1 MSVRLSVTKFEMA
14 EATLVKTFLAAQKD
28 LHFIKFRPP
37 FSTVGSFSEVRFR
50 GSHFEAWS
58 NATSVD
64 VSKKL
69 VFVFENG
76 GAIMVYSNDMVVCDK
91 YEVEQG

>member
-1 MSVRLSVTKFEMA
+1 MSVTKFEMA
-14 EATLVKTFLAAQKD
+14 VATLLMTFLAAQKD

-50 GSHFEAWS
+50 GSHYEAWS

-64 VSKKL
+64 VSKNCLCVFLRTEEQLWSIPMIWLFVTSMKL
-69 VFVFENG
+69 YK
-76 GAIMVYSNDMVVCDK
+76 AKI
-91 YEVEQG
+91 